1 MALKTFKIDYEGKKE
16 IIEYEDDLLFGELE
30 AIVNVSVDLSDVTKP
45 KVDLPKYRMN
55 ILTKVIRKAP
65 FPIDSPE
72 AIRGLKAK
80 TAKQIISEVMKDYPL
95 MRFLEDWMVT
105 FVGTQEATNLPT
117 ESTTSLPKTSDGT
130 KDKQIDY
137 PQDISRVFYG

>member
-30 AIVNVSVDLSDVTKP
+30 AIVNVSVDLSDVAKP

-55 ILTKVIRKAP
+55 ILCKVLRKAP
-65 FPIDSPE
+65 FPMNDVG
-72 AIRGLKAK
+72 AIRNLKAK

-105 FVGTQEATNLPT
+105 FVGTQEATSSPT
-117 ESTTSLPKTSDGT
+117 ESTTSLPKASAGT
-130 KDKQIDY
+130 KSK
-137 PQDISRVFYG
+137 

>member
-1 MALKTFKIDYEGKKE
+1 MAIKSFEIDIDGKKE

-30 AIVNVSVDLSDVTKP
+30 AIVNISVDLSDVTKP

-65 FPIDSPE
+65 FPIDNPA
-72 AIRGLKAK
+72 AIRNLKSA

-105 FVGTQEATNLPT
+105 FVGTQGPT
-117 ESTTSLPKTSDGT
+117 SSPTKSTTS
-130 KDKQIDY
+130 
-137 PQDISRVFYG
+137 

>member
-1 MALKTFKIDYEGKKE
+1 MAIKSFEIDIDGKKE

-30 AIVNVSVDLSDVTKP
+30 AIVNVSVDLSDVAKP

-55 ILTKVIRKAP
+55 ILTKVLRKAP
-65 FPIDSPE
+65 FPIDNAP
-72 AIRGLKAK
+72 AIKNLKAGV
-80 TAKQIISEVMKDYPL
+80 AKQIISEVMKDYPL

-130 KDKQIDY
+130 KDK
-137 PQDISRVFYG
+137 

>member
-1 MALKTFKIDYEGKKE
+1 MAIISFEIDIEGKKE

-55 ILTKVIRKAP
+55 ILTKVLIKAP
-65 FPIDSPE
+65 FPIDDATS
-72 AIRGLKAK
+72 IRNLKAK

-95 MRFLEDWMVT
+95 MRFLEDWTVT

-117 ESTTSLPKTSDGT
+117 ESISTLPKASAGT
-130 KDKQIDY
+130 KDK
-137 PQDISRVFYG
+137 

>member
-1 MALKTFKIDYEGKKE
+1 MVIKTFEVDIDGKKE

-30 AIVNVSVDLSDVTKP
+30 AIVNTSVDLTDVSKP

-65 FPIDSPE
+65 FPTNDVT
-72 AIRGLKAK
+72 AIRNLKSK
-80 TAKQIISEVMKDYPL
+80 VAKQIISEVMKDYPL

-105 FVGTQEATNLPT
+105 FVGTQEAMNLPT
-117 ESTTSLPKTSDGT
+117 ESITSLPKASAGTST
-130 KDKQIDY
+130 K
-137 PQDISRVFYG
+137 

>member
-1 MALKTFKIDYEGKKE
+1 MAIKSFEIDIEGKKE

-30 AIVNVSVDLSDVTKP
+30 AIVNISVDLSDVTKP

-55 ILTKVIRKAP
+55 ILTKVLRKAP

-105 FVGTQEATNLPT
+105 FVGTQEATSSLT
-117 ESTTSLPKTSDGT
+117 ESTTSLPKVSDGT
-130 KDKQIDY
+130 KDK
-137 PQDISRVFYG
+137 

>member
-1 MALKTFKIDYEGKKE
+1 MAIKSFEIDIDGKKE

-55 ILTKVIRKAP
+55 ILTKVLRKAP

-105 FVGTQEATNLPT
+105 FVGTQEATSSPT
-117 ESTTSLPKTSDGT
+117 ESTTSLPKVSDGT
-130 KDKQIDY
+130 KDK
-137 PQDISRVFYG
+137 

>member
-1 MALKTFKIDYEGKKE
+1 MAIKSFEIDIDGKKE

-30 AIVNVSVDLSDVTKP
+30 AIVNISVDLSDVTKP

-55 ILTKVIRKAP
+55 ILTKVLRKAP
-65 FPIDSPE
+65 FPTDDVAS
-72 AIRGLKAK
+72 IRNLKAK
-80 TAKQIISEVMKDYPL
+80 VAKQIISEVMKDYPL

-117 ESTTSLPKTSDGT
+117 ESITSLPKVSAGT
-130 KDKQIDY
+130 KSK
-137 PQDISRVFYG
+137 